1 MDSMFQPELREMEA
15 GPNVHE
21 VQRHI
26 GELRQQMVLRLE
38 FLGRGHRLVRGT
50 PRDGIHANEVI
61 CCLNYELTHKYTM
74 LQVAHALHMIFIGRG
89 CYIDTWFFFLFG
101 VLWESSSKF
110 QSLFL
115 ASSEDIVSICR

>member
-1 MDSMFQPELREMEA
+1 
-15 GPNVHE
+15 
-21 VQRHI
+21 
-26 GELRQQMVLRLE
+26 
-38 FLGRGHRLVRGT
+38 
-50 PRDGIHANEVI
+50 
-61 CCLNYELTHKYTM
+61 
-74 LQVAHALHMIFIGRG
+74 MIFIGRG